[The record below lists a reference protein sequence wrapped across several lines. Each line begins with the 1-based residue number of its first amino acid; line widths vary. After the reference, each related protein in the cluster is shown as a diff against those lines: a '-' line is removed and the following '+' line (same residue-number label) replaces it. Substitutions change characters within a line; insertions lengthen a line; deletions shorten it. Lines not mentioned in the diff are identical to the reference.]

1 MTKAVNT
8 NALEA
13 SFSTRLFTATAIA
26 MLMAATL
33 SIIYTATEFK
43 SHLRP
48 LLAAKVQGIALKVAD
63 DVEYALSVGVPFDAL
78 RGVDDLLASLDRQH
92 PEVGDLAVL
101 PGPVAEATGVSAHD
115 DEALSMVG
123 RLSDLVSV
131 LLGNGEES
139 TPYFAPI
146 HSPEGVVV
154 GHVTVRID
162 EAFVL
167 SQMQN
172 LFFDSLVIL
181 VAVALVALEIVVV
194 ILASVIIN
202 PLNRLE
208 IAVTRRADGDLGQ
221 YQTARGAGELGR
233 FIDYLNKANADLRDR
248 LAHVM
253 ERSSVTLRRE
263 LQRLQKAH
271 LLQRIAPEKQ
281 GTIIDA
287 RIPLFVF
294 SVAEELQKSFLP
306 LFVGEYHKASDLFD
320 RDIMIGLPIS
330 CFMFVIAVITPFA
343 GKLVDRFGSRQ
354 LFLLG
359 FVPAIGGYV
368 MCYLAQSA
376 NDIVIARS
384 MTAIGYAVI
393 VISSQSYFAAVLT
406 KENRARGMAVFVGV
420 LMAGTMCGTA
430 IGAILAEW
438 LGYKPVFLISIVLAM
453 IAGALGYAMLGANI
467 GEHAI
472 ETAAGKK
479 PAGATALLKNTNFVL
494 VVLFC
499 AIPAKIILTGF
510 LYLLVPIYLA
520 SLEATQ
526 SEIGRI
532 MMVYSLIII
541 PISPLASRFA
551 DRVGNNLWV
560 VIFATILSG
569 IVLIGLYQS
578 DSVAHVLLVVLALGI
593 AHAFIKSPLIVA
605 AMEAAEKSTGV
616 TRTSALS
623 ILRTSERIGSVV
635 GPVAVAAMMM
645 VFSHE
650 MTAVLLGVAIALV
663 GIIKAAIVL
672 MQRGGTPAGGVSNA

>member
-1 MTKAVNT
+1 LTAAPKT
-8 NALEA
+8 TALEA
-13 SFSTRLFTATAIA
+13 SFSTRLFTATAVA
-26 MLMAATL
+26 MLLAAVL

-43 SHLRP
+43 SQLRP
-48 LLAAKVQGIALKVAD
+48 LLAAKVESIVHKVAD
-63 DVEYALSVGVPFDAL
+63 DVEYALHAGVPFEAL
-78 RGVDDLLASLDRQH
+78 RGVDEFLASLDQQH

-101 PGPVAEATGVSAHD
+101 PGPVPDPTGTPASEDA
-115 DEALSMVG
+115 ALSLAGRVSSMVAV
-123 RLSDLVSV
+123 LS
-131 LLGNGEES
+131 GMAAES
-139 TPYFAPI
+139 APYFAPI
-146 HSPEGVVV
+146 RTADGIVV
-154 GHVTVRID
+154 GHVTARID
-162 EAFVL
+162 ETFVL
-167 SQMQN
+167 SQMQS

-181 VAVALVALEIVVV
+181 VAVALVALEVVV
-194 ILASVIIN
+194 VMSAAFIIS
-202 PLNRLE
+202 PLKRLE
-208 IAVTRRADGDLGQ
+208 TAIESRANGDLGQ
-221 YQTARGAGELGR
+221 YQVSRGSGELGR
-233 FIDYLNKANADLRDR
+233 FIEFLNTANADLRDR
-248 LAHVM
+248 LGLVLAKAS
-253 ERSSVTLRRE
+253 ETLRRE
-263 LQRLQKAH
+263 LRRLQDAH
-271 LLQRIAPEKQ
+271 LLQRAAPGRQ
-281 GTIIDA
+281 GAIIDA

-306 LFVGEYHKASDLFD
+306 LFVGEYHQPSDLFD

-343 GKLVDRFGSRQ
+343 GKLVDRFGSKQ

-359 FVPAIGGYV
+359 LVPAIGGYV
-368 MCYLAQSA
+368 MCYLATSG
-376 NDIVIARS
+376 NDIVVARS
-384 MTAIGYAVI
+384 VTAVGYAVI

-438 LGYKPVFLISIVLAM
+438 LGYKPVFLISIALGLV
-453 IAGALGYAMLGANI
+453 AGALGYAMLGADVR
-467 GEHAI
+467 EP
-472 ETAAGKK
+472 AAASGSDTK

-520 SLEATQ
+520 TLEASQ

-551 DRVGNNLWV
+551 DRLGNNLWV
-560 VIFATILSG
+560 VISATILSG

-578 DSVAHVLLVVLALGI
+578 ESVARVLLVVMALGI
-593 AHAFIKSPLIVA
+593 AHSFIKAPLIVA
-605 AMEAAEKSTGV
+605 AMEAAEQSAGV

-623 ILRTSERIGSVV
+623 ILRTSERIGSVI
-635 GPVAVAAMMM
+635 GPVIVAAMMV

-650 MTAVLLGVAIALV
+650 TTAVLLGVAITLV
-663 GIIKAAIVL
+663 GIVKAAIVL
-672 MQRGGTPAGGVSNA
+672 MQRKTTPAGGLSDA